1 MPAPLGTD
9 FLSGG
14 ATVILRRAL
23 VRFEGDPRVTDASD
37 AEALNMA
44 QEENRALNRI
54 IEVFS
59 SGIDLER
66 VLTAAVDLVLETT
79 GVDACFLHL
88 YEPDNGG
95 GRQPALASQ

>member
-1 MPAPLGTD
+1 MDQHWARIGADSDPNRTRIGT
-9 FLSGG
+9 
-14 ATVILRRAL
+14 
-23 VRFEGDPRVTDASD
+23 EGDPRVTDASD

-66 VLTAAVDLVLETT
+66 VLTAA
-79 GVDACFLHL
+79 
-88 YEPDNGG
+88 
-95 GRQPALASQ
+95 